1 MSLAQKFNRTFGA
14 VYVAIGI
21 VGFVELVG
29 GTTSQTGSKL
39 LGIFGVTLVHNL
51 VHLGVGAAFL
61 AGSSTDD
68 NARKTALAIGAVYL
82 LVGVIGLFGIGFVN
96 DLLFINGA
104 DNVLHFATGAL
115 AVAVGSGRVAATA

>member
-14 VYVAIGI
+14 VYV
-21 VGFVELVG
+21 LVG
-29 GTTSQTGSKL
+29 GLGFVGLFGGTASQTGSML

-61 AGSSTDD
+61 AGSSTDE

-82 LVGVIGLFGIGFVN
+82 LVGVIGLFGIDAVN
-96 DLLFINGA
+96 NLLFINGA

-115 AVAVGSGRVAATA
+115 ALAVGSGRVAATA

>member
-14 VYVAIGI
+14 VYVLVGVIGFI
-21 VGFVELVG
+21 SVVG
-29 GTTSQTGSKL
+29 GTTSQTGTML

-61 AGSSTDD
+61 AGSNTDVS
-68 NARKTALAIGAVYL
+68 ARKTAFAIGAVYL
-82 LVGVIGLFGIGFVN
+82 LVGFIGLFSIDAVN

-115 AVAVGSGRVAATA
+115 ALAVGTGKLVATA